1 MGEGWGQAVASSDLC
16 PSEYL
21 IHLHYLL
28 VWFNMACI
36 MKRSTAT
43 SNMPP
48 DSSPKEAVCTC
59 RRIVGSYT
67 KTERTLSLP
76 ISFYRSCSF
85 GSTSR
90 LQLIFHFRNQITVR
104 ASIWWRCLGVN
115 WIRQWSNG
123 YKQSCHP
130 IRVRVIRFVQWVLT
144 FMATVSLKLNTFF
157 LEIH

>member
-1 MGEGWGQAVASSDLC
+1 MFERSYKNLNTYKTHCSVFHVFQAKLHLAKLKARQALLPLSPLSPMGEGWGQAVASSDLC

-48 DSSPKEAVCTC
+48 DSSPKEAVRTC

-90 LQLIFHFRNQITVR
+90 L
-104 ASIWWRCLGVN
+104 
-115 WIRQWSNG
+115 
-123 YKQSCHP
+123 
-130 IRVRVIRFVQWVLT
+130 
-144 FMATVSLKLNTFF
+144 
-157 LEIH
+157 

>member
-1 MGEGWGQAVASSDLC
+1 MGEGWGQAVGSSDLC

-59 RRIVGSYT
+59 RRSSALTRKQNGLSPFRYLFIGLAASALPHVFNWSSISVT
-67 KTERTLSLP
+67 KLQYERVSDGDALEWIGLDS
-76 ISFYRSCSF
+76 
-85 GSTSR
+85 
-90 LQLIFHFRNQITVR
+90 
-104 ASIWWRCLGVN
+104 GV
-115 WIRQWSNG
+115 
-123 YKQSCHP
+123 
-130 IRVRVIRFVQWVLT
+130 
-144 FMATVSLKLNTFF
+144 MATNRAVTQYVFVLSDLCNGSWPLW
-157 LEIH
+157 LQYPWS